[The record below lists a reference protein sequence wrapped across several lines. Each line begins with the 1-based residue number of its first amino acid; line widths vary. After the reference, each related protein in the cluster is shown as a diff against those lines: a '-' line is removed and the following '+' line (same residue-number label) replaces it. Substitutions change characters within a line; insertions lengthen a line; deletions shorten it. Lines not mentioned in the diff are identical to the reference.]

1 MPNMKALGLAVSD
14 KKIFKGFPYIT
25 LCKTGDPWGGANF
38 DPRGII
44 WAIFVG
50 DH

>member
-1 MPNMKALGLAVSD
+1 MWSFIKIEPVVSEEVS
-14 KKIFKGFPYIT
+14 FKGFPYIT
-25 LCKTGDPWGGANF
+25 LCKTDEPRGGANF

-44 WAIFVG
+44 SITLVE